1 MCQLGIA
8 KVVVRTEKRNSID
21 IGQMVQHGQ
30 EIEGFRVPFSV
41 IVGTDLVAFEKLGDE
56 GEIAHVFERV
66 AGAASELLEGGTDGF
81 LCKNDCTSSKNIFC
95 MSSFK

>member
-1 MCQLGIA
+1 MHQLAQQQDLGR
-8 KVVVRTEKRNSID
+8 V
-21 IGQMVQHGQ
+21 
-30 EIEGFRVPFSV
+30 EGFGST
-41 IVGTDLVAFEKLGDE
+41 IAFYGRCGSGCLQKMGHE